1 MEAGVVPQQYLFQPS
16 ISVVFDLQGQSAI
29 QNLQRLGYY
38 E

>member
-29 QNLQRLGYY
+29 QNLQRLSYY